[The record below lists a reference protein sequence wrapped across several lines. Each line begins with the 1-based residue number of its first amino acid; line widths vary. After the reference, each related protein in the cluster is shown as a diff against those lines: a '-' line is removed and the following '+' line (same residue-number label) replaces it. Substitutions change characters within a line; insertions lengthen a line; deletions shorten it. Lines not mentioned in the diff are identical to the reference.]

1 MQVSSERKDCAG
13 ITELAQSLLKSKN
26 KIMALRPHSFIYSF
40 QYLFDD

>member
-1 MQVSSERKDCAG
+1 MQVSSERKDCAETVG
-13 ITELAQSLLKSKN
+13 MVQSLLKYKN